1 MQIAIKPAEIE
12 TEGYFERLSVVFA
25 DPIRLKILAELFHRE
40 MSPSGFYAAFGGGS
54 LPRIASHFHRLKETG
69 WLRHV
74 REARGGGRRGGVE
87 NFYRAPRLAVFDNE
101 AWSRLPMALRV
112 EFSWRIFEQFAERV
126 KAAFEAN
133 TLDARPD
140 RHFTWTPLVLDEQGR
155 GNVLGLVDELF
166 GMLFEEQAD
175 AKVRMAHTGDAPL
188 EATVGLA
195 AFDSPRQRRN
205 RSGLVLPPP
214 RSGNAMNERE
224 FTRRLSK
231 IFKSKTNL
239 KIVTE
244 CSLREMSPSEFAAEF
259 ADDAVSD
266 IARRFRLLLKQGWL
280 VRVKSETGGRR
291 RGATE
296 TFYRAVRPAIFD
308 TRSWAQVPP
317 EIRRQNSWRIFEQL
331 AEQTREA
338 MDAGTFDARPDRHH
352 TWTPLVLDQLG
363 WEQVIKA
370 VDSVFFAILQEQRSA
385 RRRLARSD
393 EEPVIATVYLAAFE
407 SPISK
412 PDPDGGLIA
421 HSDCV

>member
-1 MQIAIKPAEIE
+1 MPTAMKQAQAEAE
-12 TEGYFERLSVVFA
+12 AYFERLSVVFA
-25 DPIRLKILAELFHRE
+25 DPIRLKIVTELFHRE
-40 MSPSGFYAAFGGGS
+40 MSPSGFHAAFGGGS
-54 LPRIASHFHRLKETG
+54 LPRVASHFKRLKETN

-74 REARGGGRRGGVE
+74 REETGGGRRGGVE

-101 AWSRLPMALRV
+101 AWARLPMALRV

-126 KAAFEAN
+126 KTAFEAD

-140 RHFTWTPLVLDEQGR
+140 RHFTWTPLVLDERGR
-155 GNVLGLVDELF
+155 RNVLRRVDELF
-166 GMLFEEQAD
+166 EVLFEEQAD
-175 AKVRMAHTGDAPL
+175 AKVRMSHTGAAPL

-214 RSGNAMNERE
+214 KPDEMRSETE
-224 FTRRLSK
+224 FTKCLSRL
-231 IFKSKTNL
+231 FKSKTNL

-244 CSLREMSPSEFAAEF
+244 CSLREVSPSQFAAEF
-259 ADDAVSD
+259 ANDEISE
-266 IARRFRLLLKQGWL
+266 IARRFRLLVKQGWL
-280 VRVKSETGGRR
+280 VKVKSETGGRR

-296 TFYRAVRPAIFD
+296 TFYRTTRPAIFD
-308 TRSWAQVPP
+308 TRCWAQVPT

-352 TWTPLVLDQLG
+352 TWTPLILDELG
-363 WEQVIKA
+363 WLQVIKA
-370 VDSVFFAILQEQRSA
+370 VDGVFFAVLQEQRAA
-385 RRRLARSD
+385 RGRLTNSF

-407 SPISK
+407 SPISTGI
-412 PDPDGGLIA
+412 PTGL
-421 HSDCV
+421 